1 MYMFFQ
7 KKPEVNTD
15 SNKIE
20 HFLSRG
26 VEAVFPNKA
35 FIEAWMKKGER
46 LSIYL
51 GVDPTGP
58 TLHIGHLVPIR
69 KLAEFQ
75 KLGHQII
82 FLIGDFTATIGDP
95 DKASVRKPLTRD
107 EVLSNLK
114 EYKKQVSHFIDFS
127 GSNKALFKFNSEWL
141 GKMTFKD
148 VLELGALMTVDQM
161 LKRDMF
167 KKRIQE
173 ERPIYIHE
181 FMYPLMQ
188 GYDSVVMNVDGEVG
202 GNDQTFNMLAGRDLM
217 KQVKNKE
224 KFVIA
229 MKLLVDPTGKKMGK
243 SEGNMVSLDQTPE
256 DMFGKVMSWSDE
268 MIVPAF
274 EIVTDVSLETLTDIK
289 HKLGGGE
296 NPKHF
301 KIKLASEIVKLCFGE
316 KEAERARHVFEQTF
330 SKGEIP
336 EDMQE
341 VASGKTWLDT
351 AIDHNIVES
360 KGEFRRLV
368 EAGAVSEMNTGEK
381 ITDPNTIT
389 KQGVYKIGK
398 RRFIRIV
405 TSHS

>member
-1 MYMFFQ
+1 MCMFFQ
-7 KKPEVNTD
+7 NKPQVNTD
-15 SNKIE
+15 EQKIE
-20 HFLSRG
+20 HFLTRG

-35 FIEAWMKKGER
+35 FIEARMKKGER
-46 LSIYL
+46 LTIYL

-82 FLIGDFTATIGDP
+82 FLVGDFTATIGDP
-95 DKASVRKPLTRD
+95 DKTSVRKPLTRD
-107 EVLSNLK
+107 EVLSNLAS
-114 EYKKQVSHFIDFS
+114 YKKQVSRFIDFS

-141 GKMTFKD
+141 SKMTFKD
-148 VLELGALMTVDQM
+148 VLELSALMTVDQM

-167 KKRIQE
+167 KKRIE
-173 ERPIYIHE
+173 EEKPIYIHE

-188 GYDSVVMNVDGEVG
+188 GYDSVAMNVDGEIG
-202 GNDQTFNMLAGRDLM
+202 GNDQTFNMLTGRDLL
-217 KQVKNKE
+217 KQIKNKE

-229 MKLLVDPTGKKMGK
+229 MKLLTDPTGKKMGK

-268 MIVPAF
+268 MILPAF
-274 EIVTDVSLETLTDIK
+274 EIITDVSIDTLQDIK
-289 HKLGGGE
+289 HKLSGGE
-296 NPKHF
+296 NPKQL
-301 KIKLASEIVKLCFGE
+301 KLKLASEIVTLCFGQTVAE
-316 KEAERARHVFEQTF
+316 KAQQAFEQTF

-336 EDMQE
+336 TDIEE
-341 VASGKTWLDT
+341 VGGGKAWIDT
-351 AIDHNIVES
+351 ALEHKFVES

-381 ITDPNTIT
+381 VADPNTIT
-389 KQGVYKIGK
+389 KPGVYKIGK
-398 RRFIRIV
+398 RRFIKII
-405 TSHS
+405 

>member
-7 KKPEVNTD
+7 KKPEINTD
-15 SNKIE
+15 EGKIE
-20 HFLSRG
+20 EFLSRG

-35 FIEAWMKKGER
+35 FIEARMKKRER
-46 LSIYL
+46 LTLYYGI
-51 GVDPTGP
+51 DPTGP
-58 TLHIGHLVPIR
+58 SVHLGHLVPIR
-69 KLAEFQ
+69 KLALFQ

-82 FLIGDFTATIGDP
+82 FLIGDFTAMIGDP
-95 DKASVRKPLTRD
+95 DKVSVRKPLTQE

-114 EYKKQVSHFIDFS
+114 EYKRQVSRFIDFT

-141 GKMTFKD
+141 SKMTFKD
-148 VLELGALMTVDQM
+148 VLDIASLMTVDQM

-188 GYDSVVMNVDGEVG
+188 GYDSVAMDVDGEVG
-202 GNDQTFNMLAGRDLM
+202 GNDQTFNMLAGRDLL
-217 KQVKNKE
+217 KQIKNKE

-274 EIVTDVSLETLTDIK
+274 EIVTDISLDTLVDIK
-289 HKLGGGE
+289 HKLSAGE

-301 KIKLASEIVKLCFGE
+301 KVKLASEIVALCFGE
-316 KEAERARHVFEQTF
+316 REAEKARHTFEQTF

-336 EDMQE
+336 EDIEE
-341 VASGKTWLDT
+341 VAAGTEW
-351 AIDHNIVES
+351 IDMVVTQKLVES

-389 KQGVYKIGK
+389 KPGVYKIGK
-398 RRFIRIV
+398 RRFIKIV
-405 TSHS
+405 

>member
-7 KKPEVNTD
+7 KKPEINTD
-15 SNKIE
+15 DTQIE
-20 HFLSRG
+20 HFLTRG
-26 VEAVFPNKA
+26 VEAVFPSKA
-35 FIEAWMKKGER
+35 FIQSRMKKGEQ
-46 LSIYL
+46 LTLYL

-58 TLHIGHLVPIR
+58 TLHMGHLIPIR

-95 DKASVRKPLTRD
+95 DKASVRKPLTRE

-114 EYKKQVSHFIDFS
+114 EYKKQASRFIDFS

-148 VLELGALMTVDQM
+148 VLELSSLMTVDQM

-188 GYDSVVMNVDGEVG
+188 GYDSVAMNVDGEVG
-202 GNDQTFNMLAGRDLM
+202 GNDQTFNMLAGRDLL
-217 KQVKNKE
+217 KQIKNKE

-256 DMFGKVMSWSDE
+256 DMFGKVMSWPDD

-274 EIVTDVSLETLTDIK
+274 EIVTDVSIETITDIK
-289 HKLGGGE
+289 HKLSTGE

-301 KIKLASEIVKLCFGE
+301 KVKLASEIVNLCFGE
-316 KEAERARHVFEQTF
+316 K
-330 SKGEIP
+330 
-336 EDMQE
+336 
-341 VASGKTWLDT
+341 
-351 AIDHNIVES
+351 
-360 KGEFRRLV
+360 
-368 EAGAVSEMNTGEK
+368 TGL
-381 ITDPNTIT
+381 T
-389 KQGVYKIGK
+389 QA
-398 RRFIRIV
+398 
-405 TSHS
+405 

>member
-7 KKPEVNTD
+7 KKPKINTD
-15 SNKIE
+15 EQKIE
-20 HFLSRG
+20 HFLTRG

-35 FIEAWMKKGER
+35 FIEARMKKGER

-114 EYKKQVSHFIDFS
+114 EYKAQVSRFIDFT

-148 VLELGALMTVDQM
+148 VLELSSLMTVDQM

-167 KKRIQE
+167 KKRMQE

-188 GYDSVVMNVDGEVG
+188 GYDSVAMGVDGEVG
-202 GNDQTFNMLAGRDLM
+202 GNDQTFNMLAGRDLL
-217 KQVKNKE
+217 KQIKNKE

-229 MKLLVDPTGKKMGK
+229 MKLLTDPTGKKMGK

-268 MIVPAF
+268 MILPAF
-274 EIVTDVSLETLTDIK
+274 EIVTDVSIDTLKDIK
-289 HKLGGGE
+289 HKLQSGE

-301 KIKLASEIVKLCFGE
+301 KIQLASEIVKLCFGE
-316 KEAERARHVFEQTF
+316 KNVQKARDNFENIF

-336 EDMQE
+336 EDIKE
-341 VASGKTWLDT
+341 VSGGKAW
-351 AIDHNIVES
+351 IDLVVEQNLVES

-368 EAGAVSEMNTGEK
+368 DAGAISEITTNEK
-381 ITDPNTIT
+381 ITDPNTIS
-389 KQGVYKIGK
+389 KPGVYKIGK
-398 RRFIRIV
+398 RRFIRV
-405 TSHS
+405 VASH

>member
-15 SNKIE
+15 SAHIE
-20 HFLSRG
+20 HFLTRG
-26 VEAVFPNKA
+26 VEAVFPSKA
-35 FIEAWMKKGER
+35 FIESRMKKGER
-46 LSIYL
+46 LTLYL

-58 TLHIGHLVPIR
+58 TLHMGHLIPIR
-69 KLAEFQ
+69 KLAHFQ

-82 FLIGDFTATIGDP
+82 FLIGDFTAMIGDP
-95 DKASVRKPLTRD
+95 DKVSVRKPLTRA

-114 EYKKQVSHFIDFS
+114 EYKKQASRFIDFT
-127 GSNKALFKFNSEWL
+127 GPNKALFKFNSEWL
-141 GKMTFKD
+141 EKMTFKD
-148 VLELGALMTVDQM
+148 VLELSSLMTVDQV

-167 KKRIQE
+167 KKRMQE

-188 GYDSVVMNVDGEVG
+188 GYDSVALDVDGEVG
-202 GNDQTFNMLAGRDLM
+202 GNDQTFNMLAGRDLL
-217 KQVKNKE
+217 KQIKNKE

-243 SEGNMVSLDQTPE
+243 SEGNMVSLNQTPE

-274 EIVTDVSLETLTDIK
+274 EIVTDVSLDTIADIK
-289 HKLGGGE
+289 HKLASNE

-301 KIKLASEIVKLCFGE
+301 KTKLATEIVTLCFGE
-316 KEAERARHVFEQTF
+316 KEAEQARDTFEQTF
-330 SKGEIP
+330 SKGEVPDNI
-336 EDMQE
+336 EEVVAGTEWIDM
-341 VASGKTWLDT
+341 VVTKKL
-351 AIDHNIVES
+351 VES

-368 EAGAVSEMNTGEK
+368 DAGAVSEMNTGEK

-389 KQGVYKIGK
+389 KPGVYKIGK
-398 RRFIRIV
+398 RRFIKIV
-405 TSHS
+405 